1 MVLDQTNAAAV
12 VPCTAVRQAHA
23 GATSTIEFREGFRRG
38 PDPGAGNVGLP
49 ATESVLA
56 EPYERLARPPV
67 LTNGRMS
74 MGQRHPCGAGRTGR

>member
-12 VPCTAVRQAHA
+12 VPCTAVRQRTRAPRRQLSFGKGSG
-23 GATSTIEFREGFRRG
+23 GARTR
-38 PDPGAGNVGLP
+38 AL
-49 ATESVLA
+49 ATWVCLRPSRS
-56 EPYERLARPPV
+56 YERLARPPV